1 MQSLKAAQR
10 SGFAVSRSREQAT
23 FKVTNEWEISS
34 WSGTTT
40 RKIRTDKSGV
50 TTMCLARPVKVLKC
64 DGMWVEV
71 EDGGARH
78 RAYSAL
84 LANKEVAVGD
94 YLLVHGELAIHK
106 LPTDEALKIIALIDT
121 LDHH

>member
-1 MQSLKAAQR
+1 
-10 SGFAVSRSREQAT
+10 
-23 FKVTNEWEISS
+23 
-34 WSGTTT
+34 
-40 RKIRTDKSGV
+40 
-50 TTMCLARPVKVLKC
+50 MCLARPVKVIKC

-71 EDGGARH
+71 EDDGGRH

-84 LANKEVAVGD
+84 LANKGVAVGD

-106 LPTDEALKIIALIDT
+106 LPTDEALKIIDIIET

>member
-1 MQSLKAAQR
+1 
-10 SGFAVSRSREQAT
+10 
-23 FKVTNEWEISS
+23 
-34 WSGTTT
+34 
-40 RKIRTDKSGV
+40 
-50 TTMCLARPVKVLKC
+50 
-64 DGMWVEV
+64 MWVEI